1 MKTLGREEEKGS
13 ARDQPSLDGKGEGK
27 ERIAKFLARAGI
39 ASRRE
44 SEKLI
49 AEGRVIMNGAVVA
62 HPATLVDVKDALS
75 VDGKVVAADTRSR
88 LWRYHKPAGLVTTAR
103 DPEGRPTVF
112 ATLPKDLPR
121 VISIGRLDINTEGLL
136 LLTNDGELARF
147 LEHPAQGLARSYRVR
162 AHGHIDESAVIQLR
176 NGITV
181 DGIRYRPIEITL
193 ERRRSGNIWL
203 TMTLREGKNR
213 EIKKLLAH
221 FGLQV
226 TRLIRTSY
234 GPFELGDLPPGT
246 ADEVS
251 VPTLKGLLSAFF
263 E

>member
-1 MKTLGREEEKGS
+1 MKTRGREEVKGS
-13 ARDQPSLDGKGEGK
+13 ARDQPSLNGKDAGK

-39 ASRRE
+39 ASRRDA
-44 SEKLI
+44 EKLI
-49 AEGRVIMNGAVVA
+49 AEGRVVMNGAVVT
-62 HPATLVDVKDALS
+62 HPATLVDATDALA
-75 VDGKVVAADTRSR
+75 VDGKVVEKAAQSR

-121 VISIGRLDINTEGLL
+121 VISVGRLDINTEGLL
-136 LLTNDGELARF
+136 LVTNDGELARF
-147 LEHPAQGLARSYRVR
+147 LEHPAQALARSYRVR
-162 AHGHIDESAVIQLR
+162 AHGHIDDAAVIQLH

-181 DGIRYRPIEITL
+181 DGIRYRPIEMTL
-193 ERRRSGNIWL
+193 ERRQRDNIWL

-213 EIKKLLAH
+213 EIKILLAH

-234 GPFELGDLPPGT
+234 GPFQLGDLPPGE
-246 ADEVS
+246 AKEIPS
-251 VPTLKGLLSAFF
+251 MILSKMLPGYLA
-263 E
+263 